1 MSPAKLS
8 LAQSKIVSTG
18 VWGKM
23 NDDSYIAM
31 ARDEEDFNS
40 ERLYTNGIAEL
51 AFGTGLT

>member
-23 NDDSYIAM
+23 NDDSYSAQ
-31 ARDEEDFNS
+31 ARDKEDFNS
-40 ERLYTNGIAEL
+40 ELLLG
-51 AFGTGLT
+51 